1 MRTEEEAA
9 GRKHVLPYAS
19 HQTPPP
25 ASQPF
30 APIPVQPAEMSF
42 LEANGVTVTSAR
54 VVIGPETYAVA
65 NITSVRPLLVKP
77 NRAVEAALSVAAA
90 ALLLI
95 GLALRGSLNTAAAG
109 PFFIFA
115 AICLVPAAILWFSRR
130 PKHAV
135 HLKSSSGESKV
146 LLGAD
151 PAWIHTV
158 VDAINQAIISRR

>member
-54 VVIGPETYAVA
+54 VVIGSTTYAVA

-77 NRAVEAALSVAAA
+77 NRAGEVALSVAAVLFGLI
-90 ALLLI
+90 ALMMRRVDEPIAGLWFVASI
-95 GLALRGSLNTAAAG
+95 GCA
-109 PFFIFA
+109 
-115 AICLVPAAILWFSRR
+115 VPAAILWFSRR